1 MATMDQS
8 NPYISDD
15 HFQSMRAGN
24 NTVMKAAA
32 IEMFDGKFKLP

>member
-1 MATMDQS
+1 MATMDR
-8 NPYISDD
+8 SDANTSAD
-15 HFQSMRAGN
+15 LYHSLRAGS

>member
-1 MATMDQS
+1 MPTMDRS
-8 NPYISDD
+8 DVNMSDD
-15 HFQSMRAGN
+15 HYHSLRAGN